1 MIYTKTGDNG
11 TTSLADGNRVRKSD
25 PRIEA
30 YGTSDELNS
39 YFGWLGALLAEIG
52 EQIPLDEPLNDVAV
66 HTAQIGVVQNKLFNL
81 GAFLSCAP
89 GEWIT
94 PDDVS
99 EVEHWI
105 DAIQAERPPQ
115 HAFILPAGSQ
125 AIAAA
130 HICRTVTRRLERLM
144 VRLAENQTDQTDNFD
159 NTDAQNN
166 DLMIAIRW
174 VNRLSDY
181 CFVLA
186 RKCAILQKKA
196 PVEWK
201 K

>member
-11 TTSLADGNRVRKSD
+11 TTSLASGDRVRKSD
-25 PRIEA
+25 LRIES

-39 YFGWLGALLAEIG
+39 YFGWLGALLAEWG
-52 EQIPLDEPLNDVAV
+52 EQLPP
-66 HTAQIGVVQNKLFNL
+66 
-81 GAFLSCAP
+81 
-89 GEWIT
+89 
-94 PDDVS
+94 
-99 EVEHWI
+99 
-105 DAIQAERPPQ
+105 DAIQTELPPQ

-125 AIAAA
+125 VIAAA

-144 VRLAENQTDQTDNFD
+144 VRLSEAEEHADGDPEQKTQTT
-159 NTDAQNN
+159 
-166 DLMIAIRW
+166 IAIRW

-186 RKCAILQKKA
+186 RKCTILQKKS

>member
-1 MIYTKTGDNG
+1 MIYTKTGDKG
-11 TTSLADGNRVRKSD
+11 TTSLADGNRVSKSALQ
-25 PRIEA
+25 IET
-30 YGTSDELNS
+30 YGTADELNS
-39 YFGWLGALLAEIG
+39 YFGWLNALLE
-52 EQIPLDEPLNDVAV
+52 EVSNQMPPDEPLRDVTV
-66 HTAQIGVVQNKLFNL
+66 HERQLNTVQNKLFNL
-81 GAFLSCAP
+81 GAMLSCAP

-94 PDDVS
+94 EADVKQ
-99 EVEHWI
+99 VEGWI
-105 DAIQAERPPQ
+105 DAIQAELPQQ
-115 HAFILPAGSQ
+115 HAFILPAGSE

-144 VRLAENQTDQTDNFD
+144 VRMAEQQTQEQTERMPDE
-159 NTDAQNN
+159 Q
-166 DLMIAIRW
+166 LMTAIRW

-186 RKCAILQKKA
+186 RKCTILQKKS